1 MKDNDEIR
9 TCGKIIKEAREEK
22 NMTINDL
29 AFEIKSKNVTEKTVK
44 NWEDNKDYPNLDMI
58 YKLAYILEI
67 NPTELLVFRDKCRKK
82 FIKKNN
88 KIKTRKFN
96 KEEFVENFYYIFIA
110 SCRVIIIVGVVIF
123 LVAFLRLYDSSIN
136 GGAKE
141 IDDYL
146 VNTVENQTSY
156 YNEIENKENIF

>member
-82 FIKKNN
+82 FIK
-88 KIKTRKFN
+88 
-96 KEEFVENFYYIFIA
+96 
-110 SCRVIIIVGVVIF
+110 
-123 LVAFLRLYDSSIN
+123 
-136 GGAKE
+136 
-141 IDDYL
+141 
-146 VNTVENQTSY
+146 
-156 YNEIENKENIF
+156 